1 MEPFGDWQRPKRDR
15 SETERVF
22 LQYQNPALVPEALVP
37 TSYPISLPSM
47 GAHEV
52 SLLLI
57 KSLTNMQIKDVGVI
71 KLPIIND

>member
-1 MEPFGDWQRPKRDR
+1 MEIGRDPREMGVRQREV
-15 SETERVF
+15 S
-22 LQYQNPALVPEALVP
+22 LQHQNPALVPEALVP

-57 KSLTNMQIKDVGVI
+57 KSLTNTQIKDVGVI